1 MTLRVMPQLGT
12 TELCLPGP
20 PTTMIRT
27 LSGCPVMG
35 ARSWSSSRSIH
46 GAQARRPKARRN
58 SPAVLAGRRIGIL
71 DNRKPNADVLL
82 TRLAERL
89 AERTGATVV
98 RTETK
103 NAAIACEDQVLGLL
117 AEEVD
122 VILTGTAD

>member
-1 MTLRVMPQLGT
+1 MLIHRPDGHVATPPATLAP
-12 TELCLPGP
+12 
-20 PTTMIRT
+20 
-27 LSGCPVMG
+27 
-35 ARSWSSSRSIH
+35 
-46 GAQARRPKARRN
+46 

-82 TRLAERL
+82 ERLAERL
-89 AERTGATVV
+89 VERTGATVV

-103 NAAIACEDQVLGLL
+103 NAAVACNDQVLGLL

>member
-1 MTLRVMPQLGT
+1 MLIHRPDGSVARPPV
-12 TELCLPGP
+12 ELAP
-20 PTTMIRT
+20 
-27 LSGCPVMG
+27 
-35 ARSWSSSRSIH
+35 
-46 GAQARRPKARRN
+46 

-98 RTETK
+98 RTKTK

>member
-1 MTLRVMPQLGT
+1 MLIHRPNGDVAT
-12 TELCLPGP
+12 P
-20 PTTMIRT
+20 P
-27 LSGCPVMG
+27 
-35 ARSWSSSRSIH
+35 
-46 GAQARRPKARRN
+46 AQRAP

-82 TRLAERL
+82 KQLAERL

-98 RTETK
+98 HTATK
-103 NAAIACEDQVLGLL
+103 NAAIPCEDQVLGLL